1 MTEFDLRPTGPGDLE
16 PLGRMLSDPDDMAR
30 VNPAAKVPF
39 DALEWG
45 EKWLGDRDDRAF
57 YIVDG
62 DEEIVGFFALRIG
75 IGPEVRHL
83 VYVYIVPE
91 MRGGAGERLAALSE
105 GAAARLGATAISLKV
120 ELDNPKAHAT
130 YLSAGYEELGRSNGM
145 ATMRKELV

>member
-16 PLGRMLSDPDDMAR
+16 PLADLLSDPQALAR

-39 DALEWG
+39 DPAEWG
-45 EKWLGDRDDRAF
+45 EKWLGDPDDRAF
-57 YIVDG
+57 YVVDG
-62 DEEIVGFFALRIG
+62 QGEVVGFFALRIG

-83 VYVYIVPE
+83 VYVYVTPE
-91 MRGGAGERLAALSE
+91 MRGGAGEALAALSE
-105 GAAARLGATAISLKV
+105 GAARRLGATAISLKV

-145 ATMRKELV
+145 ATMRKEL